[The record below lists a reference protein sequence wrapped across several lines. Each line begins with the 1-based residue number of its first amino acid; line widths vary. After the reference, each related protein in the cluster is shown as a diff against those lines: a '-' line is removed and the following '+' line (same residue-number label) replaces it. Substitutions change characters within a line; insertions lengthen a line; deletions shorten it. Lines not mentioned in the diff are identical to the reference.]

1 MFTDNT
7 DNAFLTEDLHLEHL
21 FMEPLETNAPVP
33 LETNAPVPIEP
44 NEPVPI
50 DMDDTTWF
58 FAGVNLGEVV
68 PENVFDF
75 QNFQPLPIVVPDNVV
90 DFHPPQP
97 VPIVVTGT
105 RLAPAKKNP
114 PVVARVKRQTKHKG
128 NSPNMV
134 PTQVLRPPMDDTN
147 ARLAH
152 LEAQLM
158 EKNHEIEDKKV
169 TILKLQRAVQ
179 GLHADIH
186 ALNAQVH
193 YLRNANVGK

>member
-7 DNAFLTEDLHLEHL
+7 FLTENLDLEHL

-33 LETNAPVPIEP
+33 FELNEHLPI
-44 NEPVPI
+44 N
-50 DMDDTTWF
+50 MDDTTWF
-58 FAGVNLGEVV
+58 FAEVNLRQIV
-68 PENVFDF
+68 PDNVFDF
-75 QNFQPLPIVVPDNVV
+75 QNFQPVPIVVPDNVV
-90 DFHPPQP
+90 DIHPPQP

-128 NSPNMV
+128 NPPNMV
-134 PTQVLRPPMDDTN
+134 PTPGLRPPMDDTN

-158 EKNHEIEDKKV
+158 EKNHEIEHLERINQ
-169 TILKLQRAVQ
+169 TLRRAVQ
-179 GLHADIH
+179 DLHA
-186 ALNAQVH
+186 QV
-193 YLRNANVGK
+193 RNLKK